1 MKKLNTFF
9 IGLIVMSVITLTAF
23 GFYQKWLIKSYYKT
37 DFKHSKLASNF

>member
-23 GFYQKWLIKSYYKT
+23 GFYQKWLIGSYQKN
-37 DFKHSKLASNF
+37 DFKHSKLKPNF